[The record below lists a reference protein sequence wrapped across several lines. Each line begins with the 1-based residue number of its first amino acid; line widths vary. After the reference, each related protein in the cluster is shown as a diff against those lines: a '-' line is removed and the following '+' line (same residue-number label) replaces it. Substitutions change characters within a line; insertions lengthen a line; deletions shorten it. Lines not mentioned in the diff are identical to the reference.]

1 MLDFELLRRNGQVI
15 GVVLGDE
22 SFPAKNQLT
31 EMMRVLLAGN
41 YAVSEQPLI
50 FTETGIVMQGETPF
64 APIKQLTIGIG
75 RAVVGPYFQNAY
87 WTILQFDLTNGERV
101 IYSVRSLALFLAL
114 PTWLAERGFD
124 FPIENEFSAFL
135 DAADYRELE
144 NRLNEGGYE
153 AQIKRLGYPEMLVL
167 PYTI

>member
-1 MLDFELLRRNGQVI
+1 MLDFELLRRNGHVV
-15 GVVLGDE
+15 GVMLGDE
-22 SFPAKNQLT
+22 SFPAKNQLA
-31 EMMRVLLAGN
+31 EMMRVPLVGN
-41 YAVSEQPLI
+41 VVVSEQPLI
-50 FTETGIVMQGETPF
+50 FTETGIVKRGETPF
-64 APIKQLTIGIG
+64 EPIKKLTISIG
-75 RAVVGPYFQNAY
+75 RAVVGPYLQNAY
-87 WTILQFDLTNGERV
+87 WTILQFDLAHGERV

-114 PTWLAERGFD
+114 PTWLAEHGFD

-135 DAADYRELE
+135 DAADYRKLE